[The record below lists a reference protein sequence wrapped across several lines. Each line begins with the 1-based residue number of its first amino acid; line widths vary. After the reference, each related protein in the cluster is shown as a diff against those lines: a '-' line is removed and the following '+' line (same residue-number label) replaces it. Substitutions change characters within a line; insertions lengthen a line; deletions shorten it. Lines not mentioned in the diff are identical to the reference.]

1 MKMKIKLL
9 FVCITIGLALL
20 GCEING
26 LEEETSVQELELVP
40 KESSNQQKA
49 KTGANQA
56 SSPYSCL
63 ISTLAAD
70 EADYNYWNQSFWVH
84 FPKPA
89 IDKAEGKTTFKAFSF
104 SSEKA
109 GSKAGS
115 WAGKDNVVRVA
126 QCVIPDSD
134 LAEILLENQLR
145 KFGKGTWLESQAK
158 TKNTSNQNGSQINS
172 APYWECS
179 EYFVTV
185 VCQVDSQTGEL
196 TNCVITDVRCI
207 SYELVYDDPVGGG
220 GGSGGPSDDPGECDP
235 TGTEPCY
242 NDGGGG
248 SIPPPEPDP
257 CDEHPVGD
265 PDRPVY
271 CDKPCETNDL
281 TLNKLAEMQVLEN
294 LWTQS
299 FGEFT
304 NGQPPPQ
311 NERKEFGGWLVIDNG
326 QQKFV
331 NFPEELKSS
340 ICSIK
345 NVPPPPQGAIAIIH
359 THPMFPTER
368 VKVASCVDR
377 TLDAAG
383 ITDTD
388 IRTQWLSIGVRYNQE
403 PSRSDLAYAKE
414 HKITSYYLDGTLIEK
429 YYDGTAEQQIA
440 DIKSRCGY

>member
-9 FVCITIGLALL
+9 FVYITIGMALL

-49 KTGANQA
+49 KPGANQVL
-56 SSPYSCL
+56 SPYSCL

-70 EADYNYWNQSFWVH
+70 ETDYNYWNQSFWVH

-158 TKNTSNQNGSQINS
+158 TKNASNQNGSQINS

-185 VCQVDSQTGEL
+185 VCQINSQTGEL

-207 SYELVYDDPVGGG
+207 TYELVYDDPVGGG

-257 CDEHPVGD
+257 CDGNNP
-265 PDRPVY
+265 PLY
-271 CDKPCETNDL
+271 CQCVETNNTILDNKALQMVFEDL
-281 TLNKLAEMQVLEN
+281 WTKQINSNKEQGGFLYQNELNGNWQFFELTDNWVKKRTYNKLVFYVPTN
-294 LWTQS
+294 LPT
-299 FGEFT
+299 G
-304 NGQPPPQ
+304 
-311 NERKEFGGWLVIDNG
+311 
-326 QQKFV
+326 
-331 NFPEELKSS
+331 S
-340 ICSIK
+340 IY
-345 NVPPPPQGAIAIIH
+345 IH
-359 THPMFPTER
+359 THPSQNTLSTFGITRTYKHKPSDEDSVAMIKMNTDYEVAYGVIIDPFYRILVGPNGKEIL
-368 VKVASCVDR
+368 KVA
-377 TLDAAG
+377 
-383 ITDTD
+383 
-388 IRTQWLSIGVRYNQE
+388 
-403 PSRSDLAYAKE
+403 
-414 HKITSYYLDGTLIEK
+414 
-429 YYDGTAEQQIA
+429 
-440 DIKSRCGY
+440 RCGY

>member
-1 MKMKIKLL
+1 MKIKLL
-9 FVCITIGLALL
+9 FVYITIGLALL

-126 QCVIPDSD
+126 QCLIPDSD

-158 TKNTSNQNGSQINS
+158 TKNASNQNGSQINS

-185 VCQVDSQTGEL
+185 VCQVNSQTGEL

-207 SYELVYDDPVGGG
+207 TYELVYDDPVGGG

-257 CDEHPVGD
+257 CDGNNP
-265 PDRPVY
+265 PAY
-271 CDKPCETNDL
+271 CSNPCQTNDPII
-281 TLNKLAEMQVLEN
+281 NNIGVQVTFERLWDESKTNLSIDQRLE
-294 LWTQS
+294 QGG
-299 FGEFT
+299 FIV
-304 NGQPPPQ
+304 Q
-311 NERKEFGGWLVIDNG
+311 NPNNEFG
-326 QQKFV
+326 FV
-331 NFPEELKSS
+331 NFPSDWQRLACEIVLPDSFLNSVPLNTIGIVHSHPFFEGEDTTSPNVCGEDGTTSYTSGTNIDDVDFVAQVATYVEDFSVKSYVIDGS
-340 ICSIK
+340 NIVS
-345 NVPPPPQGAIAIIH
+345 
-359 THPMFPTER
+359 
-368 VKVASCVDR
+368 
-377 TLDAAG
+377 
-383 ITDTD
+383 
-388 IRTQWLSIGVRYNQE
+388 
-403 PSRSDLAYAKE
+403 
-414 HKITSYYLDGTLIEK
+414 ITSWGYIQNYN
-429 YYDGTAEQQIA
+429 
-440 DIKSRCGY
+440 RCGY